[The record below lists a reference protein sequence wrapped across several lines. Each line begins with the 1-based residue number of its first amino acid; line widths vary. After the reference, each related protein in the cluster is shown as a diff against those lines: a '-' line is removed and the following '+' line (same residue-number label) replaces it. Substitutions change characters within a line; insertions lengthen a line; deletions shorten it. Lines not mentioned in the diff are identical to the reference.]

1 VDGQQI
7 EVIWPGSV
15 PQGLGTGQAMQMMA
29 QKVGPFLRWIPW
41 ETDPDW
47 IIRWLKVLAD
57 HPDIDIVRTGGWS
70 GYDDMTRYRIKDGR
84 ELRSEFIQVGIVD
97 AWAHCPE
104 YQGLQ
109 RAFPFLADRPLQI
122 GVKSPFDFALFAF
135 GEGKVLSY
143 TKYVQ
148 PFVDATIREMRE
160 VSAAATKLG
169 IQVGFQ
175 LEFPA
180 ELIGSVMLPALMR
193 RTLTKMLV
201 RSLIDVVSHAPIGCL
216 IGGHTCPGRWY
227 NEPKVQPKS
236 TAPLVAIINALVR
249 RWPAAIP
256 PLDYLN
262 LPLGAGR
269 YPPSLDPRFYRP
281 LTKLRVPNTTVLVA
295 GILHERLAMD
305 STVVLMQLV
314 SDYVRM
320 ARGAGGVMPPVALGP
335 TCGSGQLGER
345 DYTHILDTAA
355 ALCSAGRAA

>member
-1 VDGQQI
+1 
-7 EVIWPGSV
+7 
-15 PQGLGTGQAMQMMA
+15 MQMMV

-47 IIRWLKVLAD
+47 IIRWLKLLAE
-57 HPDIDIVRTGGWS
+57 HPSIDIVRAGGWS
-70 GYDDMTRYRIKDGR
+70 GYDDMTRYRIKDDHVV
-84 ELRSEFIQVGIVD
+84 LCSEYIQVGILD
-97 AWAHCPE
+97 AWSHCAE

-109 RAFPFLADRPLQI
+109 RAFPFLADRPFQI

-135 GEGKVLSY
+135 GERKVLNY

-160 VSAAATKLG
+160 VSTAAAKLG
-169 IQVGFQ
+169 VQVGFQ
-175 LEFPA
+175 IEFPA
-180 ELIGSVMLPALMR
+180 ELIGTVMLPAPVR
-193 RTLTKMLV
+193 RALTGVLV
-201 RSLIDVVSHAPIGCL
+201 RSLIDVVSQTPSGCL
-216 IGGHTCPGRWY
+216 IGGHTCPGRWF

-249 RWPAAIP
+249 RWPAAVP

-269 YPPSLDPRFYRP
+269 YPPSLDPHFYAP
-281 LTKLRVPNTTVLVA
+281 LAKLRVPDTTILVA

-305 STVVLMQLV
+305 SAVVLMQLV
-314 SDYVRM
+314 GDCVRM
-320 ARGAGGVMPPVALGP
+320 ARGSGGSIPPVAFGP

-355 ALCSAGRAA
+355 ALCSLAGQRNE